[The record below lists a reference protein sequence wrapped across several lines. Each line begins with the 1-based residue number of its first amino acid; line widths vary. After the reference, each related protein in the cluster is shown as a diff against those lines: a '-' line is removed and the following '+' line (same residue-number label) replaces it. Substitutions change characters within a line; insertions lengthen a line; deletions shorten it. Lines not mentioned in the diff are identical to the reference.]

1 MHWWEWLSD
10 PQTGDYTAGDFPNL
24 YTPQV
29 RRETRGG
36 RPPSLPS
43 LVFVP
48 LFFSVALRGYSAG
61 DFPNLYTPQVG
72 WGRGR
77 LPPPVLVC
85 DPWGGSDS
93 CARYFCFEAF

>member
-1 MHWWEWLSD
+1 MSD

-77 LPPPVLVC
+77 LPPCFGCVPVV
-85 DPWGGSDS
+85 SDAF
-93 CARYFCFEAF
+93 ARDCFETVPTF